1 MDDKKGNVCK
11 RVGRFVYFKKQSEC
25 MHLCQSLTSVG
36 NRYIFF
42 SHIKRPTLH
51 YCLKG
56 SCIICFVKGYFLFK
70 CVKANNY
77 G

>member
-1 MDDKKGNVCK
+1 
-11 RVGRFVYFKKQSEC
+11 

-42 SHIKRPTLH
+42 SHIKKPTLH
-51 YCLKG
+51 FCLKG
-56 SCIICFVKGYFLFK
+56 SYICFVKGYFLFK